1 LIGVL
6 DRALYLGSG
15 QGGGGDEAGVA
26 FQISTGTRAASAS

>member
-6 DRALYLGSG
+6 DRVLYLGSS

-26 FQISTGTRAASAS
+26 FQISTGTRAASAT

>member
-6 DRALYLGSG
+6 DRVLYLGSG
-15 QGGGGDEAGVA
+15 QGGGDEAGVA

>member
-6 DRALYLGSG
+6 DRVIYLGSG
-15 QGGGGDEAGVA
+15 QGAEEAGVA

>member
-6 DRALYLGSG
+6 DSVIYLGSG

-26 FQISTGTRAASAS
+26 FQISTGARRVLAS